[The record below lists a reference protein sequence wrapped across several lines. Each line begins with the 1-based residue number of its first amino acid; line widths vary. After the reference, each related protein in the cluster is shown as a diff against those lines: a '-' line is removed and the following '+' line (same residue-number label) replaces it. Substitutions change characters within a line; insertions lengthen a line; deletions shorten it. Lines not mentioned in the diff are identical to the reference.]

1 MEEDYTACY
10 RVLGL
15 YHRASWT
22 EIRQAYGRAM
32 RRWHPDRHTQNVAA
46 RREAEE
52 KTKQI
57 VSAYRR
63 LALYYRQQGCPPPY
77 EPHAASSLRAAP
89 TRPGE
94 GFAAHD
100 VNPSAATTESAAT
113 PRRGYRLVRLSF
125 TLGLLT
131 VIGVFVFGRPPH
143 QIPTGSAPLPATTEL
158 DAVTIAPHP
167 SAGQERF
174 FTVGSTPQ
182 EVYAAQGVPDRMDK
196 DVWYY
201 GQARVYFVDGKV
213 DRWETTPDSPLRVNL
228 SIDRLAS
235 PQAGF
240 FTLGATREEVRA
252 VQGNPTRTGRT
263 HWEYGASKVYF
274 DEQGRVTGWEAA
286 EGSALRAR
294 H

>member
-1 MEEDYTACY
+1 MERPIGATCFRFETLRRCSPCPQHDIALDTATHKPHPSWTTEMEEDYTACY

-131 VIGVFVFGRPPH
+131 VIGVFVFGRPPIRSRRAQH
-143 QIPTGSAPLPATTEL
+143 RYRPLP
-158 DAVTIAPHP
+158 
-167 SAGQERF
+167 S
-174 FTVGSTPQ
+174 STP
-182 EVYAAQGVPDRMDK
+182 
-196 DVWYY
+196 
-201 GQARVYFVDGKV
+201 
-213 DRWETTPDSPLRVNL
+213 
-228 SIDRLAS
+228 
-235 PQAGF
+235 
-240 FTLGATREEVRA
+240 
-252 VQGNPTRTGRT
+252 
-263 HWEYGASKVYF
+263 
-274 DEQGRVTGWEAA
+274 
-286 EGSALRAR
+286 
-294 H
+294 